1 VVAVA
6 DALLGELAAYVA
18 YRAPAAHSSVLA
30 RSCVSLK
37 SGTCVPTWQFDSFWA
52 TLLGGFIV
60 FGVWSAS
67 LKRRTARLAA
77 EVGVERTDMVLQIR
91 RCRRPSRA
99 TVAGHAWRYLIF
111 SAVVSVIAGSID
123 RSAPFGA
130 WILWLLL
137 ATGITINGVYAEI
150 LMRRWKRL
158 HGNPDHPAA
167 APTRAS

>member
-1 VVAVA
+1 MEGVLAVHYNVV
-6 DALLGELAAYVA
+6 GELAAS
-18 YRAPAAHSSVLA
+18 AHPSVLA
-30 RSCVSLK
+30 RSCVALK

-52 TLLGGFIV
+52 TLLAGFIV

-77 EVGVERTDMVLQIR
+77 DIGVERTDMVLQIR

-99 TVAGHAWRYLIF
+99 TVAGHTWRYLIF
-111 SAVVSVIAGSID
+111 SAVVSLIAGSID

-130 WILWLLL
+130 WVLWLLL
-137 ATGITINGVYAEI
+137 ATGITINGIYAEI

-158 HGNPDHPAA
+158 QGNPGDLAA
-167 APTRAS
+167 APTEAT